1 MCGLDDQELSRSL
14 PDLYAQ
20 HLHPPWVPVF
30 SKPLLFGLFQYGDH
44 CPWQR
49 RQDSKSS
56 AYSVICSHYA
66 AGLKHQAQLFIFFA
80 LYRFRKPFYLSL
92 ADLQFSP
99 HLELWCPWCH
109 LFLQIYDTLSIY
121 SWSYFLIFIIGTF
134 SIKIWMNQKIPHP
147 IALASSNTSPF
158 SSSLKTYKNT

>member
-1 MCGLDDQELSRSL
+1 MIKSYLDLCLTYMLNIFTHLGFQFFLSPFCL
-14 PDLYAQ
+14 TF
-20 HLHPPWVPVF
+20 F
-30 SKPLLFGLFQYGDH
+30 SMETIVLDKEDKTQRVLLILSFVHITQLA
-44 CPWQR
+44 
-49 RQDSKSS
+49 SS
-56 AYSVICSHYA
+56 IRPNS
-66 AGLKHQAQLFIFFA
+66 IFFA

-134 SIKIWMNQKIPHP
+134 SIKIGMNQKIPHT